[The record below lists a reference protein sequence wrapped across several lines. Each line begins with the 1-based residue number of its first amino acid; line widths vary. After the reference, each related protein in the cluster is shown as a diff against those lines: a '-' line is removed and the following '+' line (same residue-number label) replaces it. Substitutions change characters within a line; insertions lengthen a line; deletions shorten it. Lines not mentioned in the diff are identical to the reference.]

1 MHNLKIVRSFVT
13 ATTLLLFGTSG
24 RAWDGLEQ
32 TDPGTATLRVN
43 LTLAVK
49 SNAGEVGCALFREA
63 KGFPLDDSRAMTL
76 WQPAGPDLTC
86 VFERLTHGTYAVAVA
101 HDLNGNRK
109 TDRNFLGMPKEA
121 WGVSNNARPSLRAPR
136 FQEAVVQ
143 LSENLTIAIEVRK

>member
-13 ATTLLLFGTSG
+13 ATTLFLFGTSG

-49 SNAGEVGCALFREA
+49 SN
-63 KGFPLDDSRAMTL
+63 
-76 WQPAGPDLTC
+76 AGPDLTC